1 MRTSVIFLMA
11 TASVGTA
18 LAAPVRTPFDPLTSG
33 FHFANTFVNELAP
46 GLDAHTQGLCGGM
59 TYAVLDYYNAHWA
72 VPNQDYRP
80 ANGTALQGYLYA
92 RQVDSIAQN
101 LGKWADVGSSPGG
114 ARNGEYF
121 KRGLETGAGS
131 RIAELRS
138 FIDRGIPVP
147 LGLQAARGWS
157 ANHQVLAI
165 GYDLGRYEGDLGAN
179 QRDFRIFLYDP
190 NYPARTMRL
199 APDAGAQLWV
209 ERDES
214 DALVRSPGW
223 QTYFVATNYRA
234 LKPPHISNP
243 AYPDDGKIYQLLLT
257 FRTGAHDLRGGDAS
271 VDLMVSLAD
280 GTRQSFPNISLSGRW
295 IANYQET
302 AAVALA
308 TPVPAS
314 LIQSLIISA
323 TFGGGTGGGS
333 WDMLSVRVRGKGG
346 GTLDLP
352 HLAEAGSHRF
362 TGADPVLTVPVN
374 AAPPADPR

>member
-1 MRTSVIFLMA
+1 MGRA
-11 TASVGTA
+11 TAS
-18 LAAPVRTPFDPLTSG
+18 
-33 FHFANTFVNELAP
+33 
-46 GLDAHTQGLCGGM
+46 
-59 TYAVLDYYNAHWA
+59 
-72 VPNQDYRP
+72 
-80 ANGTALQGYLYA
+80 
-92 RQVDSIAQN
+92 N
-101 LGKWADVGSSPGG
+101 L
-114 ARNGEYF
+114 

-243 AYPDDGKIYQLLLT
+243 AYPDDGKIYQLIPH
-257 FRTGAHDLRGGDAS
+257 APHRGPRPLAARDAQRRPH
-271 VDLMVSLAD
+271 
-280 GTRQSFPNISLSGRW
+280 GEPGGRH
-295 IANYQET
+295 A
-302 AAVALA
+302 
-308 TPVPAS
+308 
-314 LIQSLIISA
+314 
-323 TFGGGTGGGS
+323 
-333 WDMLSVRVRGKGG
+333 
-346 GTLDLP
+346 
-352 HLAEAGSHRF
+352 
-362 TGADPVLTVPVN
+362 PVLPQHQ
-374 AAPPADPR
+374 P